1 MIEEYMIE
9 KFRERVN
16 VLKYGFCY
24 KLDYSDEGIKKLINN
39 LCEIPFRSNVKF
51 KVNNIQDKHIN
62 MKGILNGT
70 VIPFTLNKLEKF
82 DSSNIPYRLSD
93 FDDKLEVEIAD
104 KLNNILLGEINM
116 IDLYDIYMYFTLRNN
131 EINEELLFKILN
143 KKVTFNLVKLVDK
156 NTIREEW
163 NNFRTSIY
171 VSFES
176 ILSVL
181 EKIVLLSEKVLV

>member
-1 MIEEYMIE
+1 MIEEYMME

-24 KLDYSDEGIKKLINN
+24 KLDYSSEGLFEFINN
-39 LCEIPFRSNVKF
+39 LCEIPFRSNVRFELKD
-51 KVNNIQDKHIN
+51 IQDNHIS
-62 MKGILNGT
+62 MKGVLSN
-70 VIPFTLNKLEKF
+70 VAIPFVVSNLDSF
-82 DSSNIPYRLSD
+82 DTSRIPYRLSD
-93 FDDKLEVEIAD
+93 YDEKLEVEIVN

-131 EINEELLFKILN
+131 EIDEELLFKILN
-143 KKVTFNLVKLVDK
+143 KKITLNLVKSVDK
-156 NTIREEW
+156 YNIREEW
-163 NNFRTSIY
+163 NKFKTS
-171 VSFES
+171 VNVPFEN